1 MTDRPTAASPAPIS
15 STDASGR
22 VNVLLIGGGGREHA
36 LARALVNSPTL
47 GTLYTTHPGNPGI
60 AALATPAQGALD
72 EPNLLQLR
80 RFCDKQRI
88 GLVIVGPEDP
98 LAAGVADQL
107 ASPSR
112 HVFGP
117 RKAAAQ
123 LEADKAWAKQ
133 VMRTASIPTAES
145 KTFTD
150 AEAARTYFESR
161 VAGTHI
167 PNGLLESEV
176 RDPAERIKLAG
187 DYLKH
192 AVASAG
198 DKTARVVGCVVA
210 ASRHTRDP
218 DTRRRIATR
227 LRETHRAVQQ
237 AYDAEIDDLPVI
249 KAAGLAKGKGVILPR
264 TLGEA
269 IDAIDA
275 IMVKQVFGEAGKRI
289 IVEEKLRGV
298 EASVLAIVGG
308 SDIMVLPVCQDHK
321 RLLEGDKGPN
331 TGGMGAFCPAPTIDE
346 ATMQRIERE
355 VLVPTIDTLA
365 RDDIPFTGVLYAGLM
380 LTHGG
385 PKVLEFNV
393 RFGDPECQA
402 IMARFRGDLVQVCL
416 AACTGRLQ
424 EIDVD
429 WDPRPAVTIVLASPG
444 YPDAPKNNLPI
455 AGVEQAERMDDVVV
469 DHAGTRKNAEGAL
482 VTAGGRVLAVT
493 ALGSSLADARDRALA
508 ACDKIQFEG
517 KQVRRDIAA
526 GTAVK
531 A

>member
-1 MTDRPTAASPAPIS
+1 MTDSSPAS
-15 STDASGR
+15 SGVGHDASAK

-36 LARALVNSPTL
+36 LARALAGSPTL
-47 GTLYTTHPGNPGI
+47 GTLFTTHPGNPGI
-60 AALATPAQGALD
+60 AALAVPSEGPLT

-80 RFCDKQRI
+80 RFCDRQQI

-107 ASPSR
+107 AAPTR

-117 RKAAAQ
+117 CKAAAQ

-133 VMRTASIPTAES
+133 LMRTASIPTPES

-150 AEAARTYFESR
+150 AEAARNHLESR
-161 VAGTHI
+161 VAGSHI
-167 PNGLLESEV
+167 PAGLLDSEI
-176 RDPAERIKLAG
+176 RDPSDRMKLAG
-187 DYLKH
+187 EYLKH
-192 AVASAG
+192 AATGSGSERV
-198 DKTARVVGCVVA
+198 ARVIGCVIA
-210 ASRHTRDP
+210 ASRQMRDP
-218 DTRRRIATR
+218 DTRRQIATR
-227 LRETHRAVQQ
+227 LRETNSTVRQ
-237 AYDAEIDDLPVI
+237 AYDTALDDLPVI

-275 IMVKQVFGEAGKRI
+275 MMVKRVFGDAGKRI
-289 IVEEKLRGV
+289 IVEERLRGV
-298 EASVLAIVGG
+298 EVSVLAVVGG

-321 RLLEGDKGPN
+321 RLREGDEGPN
-331 TGGMGAFCPAPTIDE
+331 TGGMGAFCPAPTIDD

-402 IMARFRGDLVQVCL
+402 LMARFRGDLVQLCL
-416 AACTGRLQ
+416 AACTGTLQ
-424 EIDVD
+424 QIDVQ

-455 AGVEQAERMDDVVV
+455 TGVEAAERSPDVVV
-469 DHAGTRKNAEGAL
+469 DHAGTKRTADGTL

-493 ALGSSLADARDRALA
+493 ALGDSLADARDKALR
-508 ACDKIQFEG
+508 ACDLIHFEG
-517 KQVRRDIAA
+517 KQLRRDIAA
-526 GTAVK
+526 TVPAGV
-531 A
+531 